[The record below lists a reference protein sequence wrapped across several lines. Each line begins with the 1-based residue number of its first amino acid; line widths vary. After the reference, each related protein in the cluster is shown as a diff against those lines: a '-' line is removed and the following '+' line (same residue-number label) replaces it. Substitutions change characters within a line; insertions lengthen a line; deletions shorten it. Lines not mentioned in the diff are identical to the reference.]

1 MYIFISHSSTDAL
14 IASKLCDLIEENGS
28 QCFLAPRNIRS
39 GFEYAAE
46 IINGIDNSD
55 AMLLLLSKNANTSP
69 HILREIERAVSKS
82 IPIIVYKLEEVE
94 LSKSME
100 YFLMTHQWLNADFG
114 THEQLLS
121 CIEDIKNNKSKA
133 FGQVVVP
140 NKTSKEKKKSKLP
153 IILAG
158 TAIAAVAVLAT
169 LLITAPKSNTGTA
182 DSKNEINTS
191 NNNSS
196 NNNSINNSINNN
208 SSNNNTSQD
217 SNNTSNVDVKLGD
230 TVVFGKYNDADIAW
244 QVIKLSDDGT
254 EAVLISKDILTF
266 KAFDAANTGNFA
278 RKDNT
283 YYSSRDEIIQTDKQL
298 QADVFGN
305 SSWKNSDLRAWLN
318 STKSTVEYEGLGPT
332 NSALSDS
339 GNAYNL
345 EAGFLYNF
353 SDEELS
359 AIKETKIST
368 KGNAINPDETIVT
381 NDKVYILSTDEIKW
395 LEDADVSKIAIPTK
409 EAIKKNQSSFY
420 KEYCQDV
427 FKTDASPYWLRDSV
441 DGSSSEVYQLGHGAS
456 PKYPDNI
463 FTAIACCNGY
473 GVRPVITVDLTSD
486 CISVEK

>member
-140 NKTSKEKKKSKLP
+140 NKPSKEKKKSKLP

-158 TAIAAVAVLAT
+158 TAIATIAVLAT
-169 LLITAPKSNTGTA
+169 LLITAPKSNTTNGN
-182 DSKNEINTS
+182 KIEINTS

-196 NNNSINNSINNN
+196 NNNS
-208 SSNNNTSQD
+208 SNNNTSQD
-217 SNNTSNVDVKLGD
+217 SNTTSTVDVKLGD

-266 KAFDAANTGNFA
+266 KAFDSANTGNFA

-318 STKSTVEYEGLGPT
+318 STKSTVEYEGLGPI

-353 SDEELS
+353 SDKELS

-368 KGNAINPDETIVT
+368 KGNAINPNDTIIT
-381 NDKVYILSTDEIKW
+381 NDKVYVLSVDEMKW
-395 LEDADVSKIAIPTK
+395 LENADVSKLATPTK
-409 EAIKKNQSSFY
+409 EAIEKNQSTFY

-427 FKTDASPYWLRDSV
+427 FKTDTSPYWLRDSV
-441 DGSSSEVYQLGHGAS
+441 HGSSSEVYQIGHGAS

>member
-121 CIEDIKNNKSKA
+121 CIEDIKNNKSRA
-133 FGQVVVP
+133 FGQVIVT
-140 NKTSKEKKKSKLP
+140 NKPSKEKKKSKLP

-158 TAIAAVAVLAT
+158 IAIVAAAVLAT
-169 LLITAPKSNTGTA
+169 LLITAPKSNTGATGN
-182 DSKNEINTS
+182 KNEITSSDS
-191 NNNSS
+191 NNSNSS
-196 NNNSINNSINNN
+196 NNNSANNNN
-208 SSNNNTSQD
+208 SSQD
-217 SNNTSNVDVKLGD
+217 SNNTSTVDIKLGD
-230 TVVFGKYNDADIAW
+230 TVVFGKYNDADITW

-318 STKSTVEYEGLGPT
+318 STKSTVEYEGLGPI

-345 EAGFLYNF
+345 EPGFLYNF

-381 NDKVYILSTDEIKW
+381 NDKVYILSTEEMKW
-395 LEDADVSKIAIPTK
+395 LEDADVSKLATPTT
-409 EAIKKNQSSFY
+409 EAIEKNQSTFY
-420 KEYCQDV
+420 KEYCQEV

-441 DGSSSEVYQLGHGAS
+441 DGSSSEVYQIGHGAS

-486 CISVEK
+486 CINVEK

>member
-140 NKTSKEKKKSKLP
+140 NKPSKEKKKSKLP

-158 TAIAAVAVLAT
+158 TAIATIAVLAT
-169 LLITAPKSNTGTA
+169 LLITAPKSNTTNGN
-182 DSKNEINTS
+182 KIEINTS

-196 NNNSINNSINNN
+196 NNNS
-208 SSNNNTSQD
+208 SNNNTSQD
-217 SNNTSNVDVKLGD
+217 SNTTSTVDVKLGD

-266 KAFDAANTGNFA
+266 KAFDSANTGNFA

-318 STKSTVEYEGLGPT
+318 STKSTVEYEGLGPI

-353 SDEELS
+353 SDKELS

-368 KGNAINPDETIVT
+368 KGNAINPNDTIIT
-381 NDKVYILSTDEIKW
+381 NDKVYVLSVDEMKW
-395 LEDADVSKIAIPTK
+395 LENADVSKLATPTK
-409 EAIKKNQSSFY
+409 EAIEKNQSTFY

-427 FKTDASPYWLRDSV
+427 FKTDTSPYWLRDSV
-441 DGSSSEVYQLGHGAS
+441 HGSSSEVYQIGHGAS

-486 CISVEK
+486 CISAEE

>member
-140 NKTSKEKKKSKLP
+140 NKPSKEKKKSKLP

-158 TAIAAVAVLAT
+158 TAIATIAVLAT
-169 LLITAPKSNTGTA
+169 LLITAPKSNTTNGN
-182 DSKNEINTS
+182 KIEINTS

-196 NNNSINNSINNN
+196 NNN

-217 SNNTSNVDVKLGD
+217 SNNTSTVDVKLGD

-266 KAFDAANTGNFA
+266 KAFDSANTGNFA

-318 STKSTVEYEGLGPT
+318 STKSTVEYEGLGPI

-353 SDEELS
+353 SDKELS

-368 KGNAINPDETIVT
+368 KGNAINPNDTIIT
-381 NDKVYILSTDEIKW
+381 NDKVYVLSVDEMKW
-395 LEDADVSKIAIPTK
+395 LENADVSKLATPTK
-409 EAIKKNQSSFY
+409 EAIEKNQSTFY

-427 FKTDASPYWLRDSV
+427 FKTDTSPYWLRDSV
-441 DGSSSEVYQLGHGAS
+441 HGSSSEVYQIGHGAS

-486 CISVEK
+486 CISAEE